1 MALSI
6 SSTLNSSFS
15 APLNVENGATCLS
28 SSLGSY
34 FDDSSRLVMLETF
47 KVHCAGTQG
56 GPRSSKSK
64 RLEPATLKDIAWQ
77 TVQATRMRICAK
89 HRRRAARFLAVGKA
103 RLARRS
109 LELATR
115 ASPCP
120 RSYLALAERYRDDG
134 ELRRYEGSL
143 RSAIAAAAMAT
154 ARKGLEAG
162 LSALKL
168 LALHLC
174 LEGRDKEAAKV
185 LTTLDLS
192 FRLSKGVLHY
202 TVPPTESL
210 LPKDCGAMVVDNAL
224 PPHLFEVLQEAFSPS
239 APFWQEHKYHDP
251 NTGYFSYIQPLHKAS
266 AAPSTRLIEAA
277 VECVRAQAAAWL
289 PDVERAETAEWWA
302 HCRCH
307 AAGHQLHF
315 DSAFEGETE
324 GGAQNPICSTVLYL
338 SNPHVGG
345 PTLVTN
351 QGINDTTMASSGYLV
366 RPKLNRLTAFQGH
379 LLHGVPPGRG
389 TIPGAGTERR
399 VTLMVAFWPK
409 MQGFPYVPEQP
420 GPAQRLPF
428 EGSPHAWPATLLAQ
442 VNGGNG
448 KHSKSTNAVP
458 ESTPG
463 VAAAVSPVWERVKQ
477 RSSKR
482 GRDDSSDPIPI
493 VPYEKCFQG
502 F

>member
-15 APLNVENGATCLS
+15 APLSVEDGARCLS

-34 FDDSSRLVMLETF
+34 FDDSSRVIMLEMF
-47 KVHCAGTQG
+47 KVHCAEAQG
-56 GPRSSKSK
+56 ASRGSKSK
-64 RLEPATLKDIAWQ
+64 LAPAALKDMAWQ
-77 TVQATRMRICAK
+77 TVQATRMRMCAK
-89 HRRRAARFLAVGKA
+89 HRRRAAKFLAVGKG

-115 ASPCP
+115 TSPCP

-134 ELRRYEGSL
+134 ELRRYEGAL
-143 RSAIAAAAMAT
+143 RSAIAAAALAT
-154 ARKGLEAG
+154 ARKGLDAG
-162 LSALKL
+162 LNALKL

-174 LEGRDKEAAKV
+174 QEGRDKEAAKV

-192 FRLSKGVLHY
+192 FRLSRGILHY
-202 TVPPTESL
+202 TIPPSESL

-224 PPHLFEVLQEAFSPS
+224 PPQLFEALQEAFSPS
-239 APFWQEHKYHDP
+239 APFWREHKYHDP
-251 NTGYFSYIQPLHKAS
+251 NTGYFSYIQPLHEAS
-266 AAPSTRLIEAA
+266 AAPSNRLIEAA
-277 VECVRAQAAAWL
+277 VECIRAQAAAWL
-289 PDVERAETAEWWA
+289 PEVKKAETAEWWA

-351 QGINDTTMASSGYLV
+351 QGISDTTMASSGYLV

-389 TIPGAGTERR
+389 NIPGAGSERR

-409 MQGFPYVPEQP
+409 MQGFPYVPDKP

-428 EGSPHAWPATLLAQ
+428 KGSPHSWPATLLAQ
-442 VNGGNG
+442 VGRGGKEALN
-448 KHSKSTNAVP
+448 TAP
-458 ESTPG
+458 ESLSTPG

-477 RSSKR
+477 RSGKR
-482 GRDDSSDPIPI
+482 GRDEGSDPIPI